1 MKDWELTDELNKVAV
16 RFFRGTTT
24 SQVRWHVKPTIE
36 KIRKS
41 ITLHCGTND
50 VNDDSKPQNIAEEFV
65 ELAKS
70 ITNIVTV
77 T

>member
-1 MKDWELTDELNKVAV
+1 MKGWELTDELNKVAV
-16 RFFRGTTT
+16 RFFRGATT

-50 VNDDSKPQNIAEEFV
+50 SKPQNIAEEFV